1 MGSVPDGTM
10 CIYCDAEEAG
20 YIPDGLLG
28 VTCGTCMDLASAHE
42 TEEQALECLDRLRIV
57 RFLRSLRAVT
67 GGQRGEGRRNP
78 FYHLFL
84 EEDALLGYGMAP
96 FLIVTTLHAHMR
108 PPRAAVAA
116 PELSSVTE
124 GSDDDGNDRL
134 PLLWEDQWRVVMEAE
149 DEASRLREAWTL
161 DRVLPEW
168 HTSAYNALRTPHGR
182 TDLVQATQ
190 DMMRARYDTLLSDLS
205 LRAAE
210 RSYAIA
216 RHNLRVAQRHH
227 DRAVDAERQYDTGIR
242 RLLVVGPRVEN
253 GELWT
258 QPQWRLP
265 ERYESAWAVLA
276 WMREHGPVGNRPAR
290 NDLAALYHAALAFWD
305 RYQHRTGRTP
315 SSISRRSALPIPHGL
330 LQPRGSEEERWQ
342 EYFVAEERWQ
352 DAGPLEEDLQQFQ
365 QHYLRHVGPH

>member
-10 CIYCDAEEAG
+10 CIYCGQEEAG

-28 VTCGTCMDLASAHE
+28 LTCPTCMDEAAAHE
-42 TEEQALECLDRLRIV
+42 TEEQALECLDRKRIA

-84 EEDALLGYGMAP
+84 EEDAPLGYGMAP
-96 FLIVTTLHAHMR
+96 FLIVTTLHAHLR

-116 PELSSVTE
+116 PEHSSVTE

-149 DEASRLREAWTL
+149 DEASRLPDAWTL

-182 TDLVQATQ
+182 TELVQATQ
-190 DMMRARYDTLLSDLS
+190 DMMRARYDTLQSELS

-210 RSYAIA
+210 RSFLIA
-216 RHNLRVAQRHH
+216 RQNLRVAQRNHG
-227 DRAVDAERQYDTGIR
+227 RAVAEEDQYDTGIR
-242 RLLVVGPRVEN
+242 RLLVVGTRVEN

-290 NDLAALYHAALAFWD
+290 SELAALCHAALAFRD
-305 RYQHRTGRTP
+305 RYQR
-315 SSISRRSALPIPHGL
+315 LGL
-330 LQPRGSEEERWQ
+330 LRPREGEEQRWQ
-342 EYFVAEERWQ
+342 DYFQQEERWQ
-352 DAGPLEEDLQQFQ
+352 DAGPLEEDLQQYQ
-365 QHYLRHVGPH
+365 QHYLRDVGPH

>member
-1 MGSVPDGTM
+1 MGSLPDGTM
-10 CIYCDAEEAG
+10 CIYCGQEEAG

-28 VTCGTCMDLASAHE
+28 PTCCTCSDLASAHE
-42 TEEQALECLDRLRIV
+42 TEEQALECLDRLRIA

-84 EEDALLGYGMAP
+84 EEDAPLGYGMAP
-96 FLIVTTLHAHMR
+96 FLIVTTLHAHLR

-149 DEASRLREAWTL
+149 DEASRLPDAWTL

-182 TDLVQATQ
+182 TELVQATQ
-190 DMMRARYDTLLSDLS
+190 DMMRARYDTLQSELS

-210 RSYAIA
+210 RSFLIA
-216 RHNLRVAQRHH
+216 RQNLRVAQRNHG
-227 DRAVDAERQYDTGIR
+227 RAVAEEDQYDTGIR
-242 RLLVVGPRVEN
+242 RLLVVGTRVEN

-290 NDLAALYHAALAFWD
+290 SELAALYHTALAFWD
-305 RYQHRTGRTP
+305 RYQHRAGRTT
-315 SSISRRSALPIPHGL
+315 SSRRSALPEWTYFR
-330 LQPRGSEEERWQ
+330 PRGREEQRWQ
-342 EYFVAEERWQ
+342 EYFLEEERWQ
-352 DAGPLEEDLQQFQ
+352 DAGPLEEELQQYQ
-365 QHYLRHVGPH
+365 QHYLRDVGPH

>member
-1 MGSVPDGTM
+1 MGSVPDGAM
-10 CIYCDAEEAG
+10 CIYCDQEEAG

-28 VTCGTCMDLASAHE
+28 VTCGTCMDEAAAHE
-42 TEEQALECLDRLRIV
+42 SGEQALECLDRKRIA

-78 FYHLFL
+78 FYHLFV
-84 EEDALLGYGMAP
+84 EEDAPLGYGMAP
-96 FLIVTTLHAHMR
+96 FLIVTTPQPLR

-149 DEASRLREAWTL
+149 DQTWRLPRAWTL

-182 TDLVQATQ
+182 TELAQATQ
-190 DMMRARYDTLLSDLS
+190 DIMRARYDTLLAELS
-205 LRAAE
+205 LRDAE
-210 RSYAIA
+210 GSMAIA
-216 RHNLRVAQRHH
+216 RHNLRVAQRNH
-227 DRAVDAERQYDTGIR
+227 DRAVAQERQYDTGIR
-242 RLLVVGPRVEN
+242 RHWRDPN
-253 GELWT
+253 GVAWA

-276 WMREHGPVGNRPAR
+276 WMRTHGPVGNRPAR
-290 NDLAALYHAALAFWD
+290 SDLAALYHTALAFWD
-305 RYQHRTGRTP
+305 RYQNR
-315 SSISRRSALPIPHGL
+315 GL
-330 LQPRGSEEERWQ
+330 LRPRGREEQRWQ
-342 EYFVAEERWQ
+342 DYFQQEERWQ
-352 DAGPLEEDLQQFQ
+352 DAGPLEEDLQQYQ
-365 QHYLRHVGPH
+365 QHYLRDVGPH

>member
-10 CIYCDAEEAG
+10 CIYCGQEEAG

-28 VTCGTCMDLASAHE
+28 VTCCTCMDLASAHE
-42 TEEQALECLDRLRIV
+42 TEEQALECLDRLRIA

-84 EEDALLGYGMAP
+84 EEDAPLGYGMAP
-96 FLIVTTLHAHMR
+96 FLIVTTLHAHLR

-149 DEASRLREAWTL
+149 DEASRLPDAWTL

-182 TDLVQATQ
+182 TELVQATQ
-190 DMMRARYDTLLSDLS
+190 DMMRARYDTLQSELS

-210 RSYAIA
+210 RSFLIA
-216 RHNLRVAQRHH
+216 RQNLRDAQRNH
-227 DRAVDAERQYDTGIR
+227 DRAVEEEYQYDTGITR
-242 RLLVVGPRVEN
+242 VGM
-253 GELWT
+253 LWT

-265 ERYESAWAVLA
+265 ERYESAWAILA
-276 WMREHGPVGNRPAR
+276 WLTTHGPVGNLPAR
-290 NDLAALYHAALAFWD
+290 NELAALYYASLSQWD
-305 RYQHRTGRTP
+305 RFQTHRPREGEEQRWPTP
-315 SSISRRSALPIPHGL
+315 
-330 LQPRGSEEERWQ
+330 RWQ
-342 EYFVAEERWQ
+342 HYLQ
-352 DAGPLEEDLQQFQ
+352 DVGPLE
-365 QHYLRHVGPH
+365 QHYLRDVYQHYLQDQRLADPVD